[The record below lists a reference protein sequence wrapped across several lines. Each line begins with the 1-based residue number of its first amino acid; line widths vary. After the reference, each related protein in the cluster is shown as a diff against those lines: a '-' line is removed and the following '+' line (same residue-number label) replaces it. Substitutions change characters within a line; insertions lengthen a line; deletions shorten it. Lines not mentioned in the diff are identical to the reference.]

1 MVKYSYGDFPT
12 IEEIK
17 RDYNELIEIIKD
29 IKTIEQAK
37 EVEAKGF
44 TVEINGM
51 SIDEFS
57 TPDSNGYVCTDK
69 DIDWIRYENYGCLSY
84 IYDRFDG
91 KPMFDVWSEYC
102 FDEFI
107 RDITI
112 DELTEELYKKEK
124 TEALNTMCGY
134 RNPTRYRSDVE
145 FHYDALTATIATKV
159 IPATLESP
167 EDYME
172 GEYTDEFDFEVDIN
186 TVEEVLR
193 SFLTEEDVSDVSGG
207 LLALE
212 DDDTWK
218 AFLDVHFE
226 ELLEKYNDKF
236 LEYFRDDAEEKAEKE
251 FQERYAEKC
260 EYEKYEKYGF
270 GSRNNG
276 IELD

>member
-1 MVKYSYGDFPT
+1 MVEYSYGDFPT
-12 IEEIK
+12 MEEIK
-17 RDYNELIEIIKD
+17 RDYNELVEIIKD
-29 IKTIEQAK
+29 VKTVEQAK

-51 SIDEFS
+51 SIDEFL

-69 DIDWIRYENYGCLSY
+69 DIEWIRYENYGCLSY
-84 IYDRFDG
+84 IYQYNDG
-91 KPMFDVWSEYC
+91 TIFFDVWSELCEY
-102 FDEFI
+102 DFI
-107 RDITI
+107 SNITI
-112 DELTEELYKKEK
+112 DKLREELYNKEK
-124 TEALNTMCGY
+124 TDALNIMYSY

-167 EDYME
+167 EDYLE

-193 SFLTEEDVSDVSGG
+193 SFLIEEDVSGVSGG

-212 DDDTWK
+212 DDNVWRV
-218 AFLDVHFE
+218 FLDVHFE

-236 LEYFRDDAEEKAEKE
+236 LEYFRDDAEKSAEKE

-260 EYEKYEKYGF
+260 EYEKYEKHGF
-270 GSRNNG
+270 RSRNNG